1 MLVCQETEKLFM
13 LKATY
18 GKCSVSRQ
26 ETEKCVLFMLKA
38 TYGKCSISL
47 SGNREMC
54 SVYVKGNI
62 RKV

>member
-1 MLVCQETEKLFM
+1 MLVCQET
-13 LKATY
+13 
-18 GKCSVSRQ
+18 

-38 TYGKCSISL
+38 TYGKCSVSL